1 MGVVDMAL
9 DSNEDVNSSF
19 EESLRG
25 SDAEEKSG
33 TPEAV
38 ASGGPWCLSS

>member
-9 DSNEDVNSSF
+9 DSNEDVNSSLD
-19 EESLRG
+19 ESSRS
-25 SDAEEKSG
+25 SDAEQKRG

-38 ASGGPWCLSS
+38 ASGGP